1 MTLPDALAVLAAAV
15 AAGAVNAIVGSGS
28 LITFPVLLAV
38 GLPAVTANVSNTI
51 GLVTGNASAV
61 WGYRRELS
69 GQSRR
74 AMLLGAGT
82 AAGAAGGAA
91 LLLVLPARVF
101 EAVVPV
107 LILAACA
114 LMAARPSP
122 ELTIR
127 APTTAR
133 WAALVAITF
142 TVGIY
147 GGYFGAAQGVI
158 LLACLRL
165 LLADRLQR
173 LNGLKNVLVGIA
185 NGVAAIAFVIFA
197 NVDWTAVGL
206 VAAGST
212 IGALLGS
219 TYGRRVPDELLRRAV
234 IAVGVADESSC
245 TSACEAVGRAW
256 H

>member
-1 MTLPDALAVLAAAV
+1 MTLPDALAVLGAAV

-51 GLVTGNASAV
+51 GLVTGNCSAV

-74 AMLLGAGT
+74 VLLLGAGT

-91 LLLVLPARVF
+91 LLLVLPAQVF
-101 EAVVPV
+101 KAVVPV
-107 LILAACA
+107 LILVACV
-114 LMAARPSP
+114 LMATRPNP
-122 ELTIR
+122 KLTSR
-127 APTTAR
+127 APTTGG
-133 WAALVAITF
+133 WAALVAMTF

-197 NVDWTAVGL
+197 NVNWTAVGL

-219 TYGRRVPDELLRRAV
+219 TYGRRIPDELLRRAV
-234 IAVGVADESSC
+234 IALGVAVAIVLF
-245 TSACEAVGRAW
+245 TRL
-256 H
+256 

>member
-1 MTLPDALAVLAAAV
+1 MTLPDALAVLGAAV

-51 GLVTGNASAV
+51 GLVTGNFSAV

-74 AMLLGAGT
+74 ALLLGAGT
-82 AAGAAGGAA
+82 AAGAASGAA
-91 LLLVLPARVF
+91 LLLVLPAKVF

-107 LILAACA
+107 LILVACA
-114 LMAARPSP
+114 LMAMRPDP
-122 ELTIR
+122 ELTSR
-127 APTTAR
+127 APTTGR
-133 WAALVAITF
+133 WAALVGVTF

-206 VAAGST
+206 VAVGST
-212 IGALLGS
+212 IGALVGS
-219 TYGRRVPDELLRRAV
+219 TYGRRIPDEPLRRAV
-234 IAVGVADESSC
+234 IAVGVAVAIVLF
-245 TSACEAVGRAW
+245 TRL
-256 H
+256 

>member
-15 AAGAVNAIVGSGS
+15 AAGAINAIVGSGS

-51 GLVTGNASAV
+51 GLVPGNASAV

-69 GQSRR
+69 GQTRR
-74 AMLLGAGT
+74 ALLLGTGT

-107 LILAACA
+107 LILVACG
-114 LMAARPSP
+114 LMATRPSP
-122 ELTIR
+122 ELTTR
-127 APTTAR
+127 TPTAWR
-133 WAALVAITF
+133 WAAIVATAF

-165 LLADRLQR
+165 LIPDRLQR

-197 NVDWTAVGL
+197 HVNWTAVGL

-219 TYGRRVPDELLRRAV
+219 TYGRRIPDELLRRAV
-234 IAVGVADESSC
+234 IAVGVAV
-245 TSACEAVGRAW
+245 AIVLFVRL
-256 H
+256 

>member
-1 MTLPDALAVLAAAV
+1 MTLPEALAVLAAAI

-74 AMLLGAGT
+74 ALLLGAGT
-82 AAGAAGGAA
+82 ATGAAAGAA
-91 LLLVLPARVF
+91 LLLVLPAGVF
-101 EAVVPV
+101 KAVVPG
-107 LILAACA
+107 LILLACV
-114 LMAARPSP
+114 LMATRPSP
-122 ELTIR
+122 ELTTR
-127 APTTAR
+127 APTTGR
-133 WAALVAITF
+133 WAALVAVTF

-197 NVDWTAVGL
+197 NVNWTAVGL

-219 TYGRRVPDELLRRAV
+219 TYGRRIPDELLRRTV
-234 IAVGVADESSC
+234 IVVGVAV
-245 TSACEAVGRAW
+245 AVVLFVRL
-256 H
+256 